1 MMTKMM
7 TKPLPFSDP
16 GRFALYLFDSI
27 RLPIIP
33 ERGPDSIQIC
43 VPLARAHYSIAHK
56 SDRGAKLV
64 KHLGGRDILVL
75 PADDFHAVTW
85 QRPSDVIAVHVSER
99 FLAEALGLARLHLPS
114 PFTVRDAFISAAA
127 VQLRT
132 SLRDGRPPS
141 AAFAEAIATVIA
153 YRVGIE
159 AQSSAGLRASA
170 GVQAF
175 SAEQIGRLNRFIE
188 RNLDR
193 SFTTAMLASE
203 MKLTQWHFAR
213 RFHASH
219 GISPLVFIT
228 ERRLMR
234 AQELLR
240 GSNQPITQIALDVGM
255 THSHFSRSFLKRFG
269 VSPREFRQQVQS

>member
-1 MMTKMM
+1 MTTKMM
-7 TKPLPFSDP
+7 TEPLPFSDP

-27 RLPIIP
+27 RLPTIP
-33 ERGPDSIQIC
+33 GRGSDFVQIC
-43 VPLARAHYSIAHK
+43 VPLARAHYSITHK
-56 SDRGAKLV
+56 SGRGTKLV

-75 PADDFHAVTW
+75 PADFHGGTW
-85 QRPSDVIAVHVSER
+85 QRPSDSIAVHASER
-99 FLAEALGLARLHLPS
+99 FVAEALGVTRLHLPS

-127 VQLRT
+127 VQLRM
-132 SLRDGRPPS
+132 SLPDRRPPS

-153 YRVGIE
+153 FRVGVE
-159 AQSSAGLRASA
+159 AQSSAGLGVSA
-170 GVQAF
+170 GVQPF
-175 SAEQIGRLNRFIE
+175 STEQNARLDRFVE
-188 RNLDR
+188 RNLER
-193 SFTTAMLASE
+193 SLTIAMLASE

-240 GSNQPITQIALDVGM
+240 GSHQPITQIALDVGM
-255 THSHFSRSFLKRFG
+255 IHSHFSRSFLKRFG
-269 VSPREFRQQVQS
+269 VSPREFRQQVQR